1 MSKPAPP
8 QGKQIEAGKARLVK
22 LAKGLPVSP
31 DELFEFFRDDLAD
44 FGTPGAVQ
52 DQGIKQAAEWF
63 VMRYLEPRKE
73 YPKEIPVGMVQCP
86 ACTQSR
92 CKWNVG
98 YTRQSSPAW
107 RWCADYTGRTGR
119 AGHEETDR
127 TETNHGTPNDGSLQD
142 AVWAHRQTATK
153 TGGATNR
160 NAPTCK
166 IEKKAG

>member
-63 VMRYLEPRKE
+63 VMRYLERREDYRAEVPA
-73 YPKEIPVGMVQCP
+73 GMVRCTD
-86 ACTQSR
+86 CTQKN
-92 CKWNVG
+92 CKYNLNQ

-107 RWCADYTGRTGR
+107 RWCSDYTNPRTR
-119 AGHEETDR
+119 RDDNEE
-127 TETNHGTPNDGSLQD
+127 GQ
-142 AVWAHRQTATK
+142 Q
-153 TGGATNR
+153 
-160 NAPTCK
+160 
-166 IEKKAG
+166 